1 MTATAGEAFE
11 RIPEVK
17 YVKMPGEVFDMIMTC
32 ETQGQQDKLF
42 GAYCREFMTG
52 NPGKLPKSIRPLF
65 ALVKSI
71 ADRIK
76 SGILTGSIRH
86 DRGAANVDNHV
97 ETPREVGKKSA
108 TSREEVGK
116 KSGRSL
122 EEVGNS
128 SPRSKE
134 HSGGL
139 PAETPSTPQ
148 TPPKTQYTY
157 TNTDINKD
165 LETDTARPAPYRRP
179 TREEW
184 QEYAD
189 EIGPEKFASNAGA
202 FYEILEG
209 RGFNDGEGGP
219 IKDWRAYARSIARRF
234 YG

>member
-1 MTATAGEAFE
+1 
-11 RIPEVK
+11 
-17 YVKMPGEVFDMIMTC
+17 MIMTC

-65 ALVKSI
+65 ALVKSV

-86 DRGAANVDNHV
+86 DKDAADVDNHV

-108 TSREEVGK
+108 TSREEVGE

-122 EEVGNS
+122 EEVWNS
-128 SPRSKE
+128 STRSQE
-134 HSGGL
+134 HLGSL
-139 PAETPSTPQ
+139 PAETSSTPQ

-157 TNTDINKD
+157 TNTDIKKD
-165 LETDTARPAPYRRP
+165 LETDTAQAAPYRRP
-179 TREEW
+179 SREEW
-184 QEYAD
+184 QGYAE
-189 EIGPEKFASNAGA
+189 EIGPEEFASNAGA

-209 RGFNDGEGGP
+209 RDFNDGEGGP